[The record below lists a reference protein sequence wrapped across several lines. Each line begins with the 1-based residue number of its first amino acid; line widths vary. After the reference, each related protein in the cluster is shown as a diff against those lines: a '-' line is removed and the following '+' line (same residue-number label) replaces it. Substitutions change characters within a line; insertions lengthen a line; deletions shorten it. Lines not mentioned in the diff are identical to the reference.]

1 MKDFFK
7 SFFAALLALV
17 LFTGAAGILFIAI
30 LATMG
35 PKPPTVPQ
43 KAVLVFNLDRS
54 IPDSD
59 QEGTPGEVIQQ
70 ALEGESTS
78 NTPLQSLIHTLDQ
91 AAKDSHISG
100 LFMTGNLRNEG
111 YGTGPA
117 ALRELRA
124 ALVRFKASGKP
135 VIAYNQAYSKSDLY
149 LCASASTVGVHPM
162 GGMDVSGITAE
173 PMFFAGAFKKYGI
186 EMQVTRV
193 GKYKSAV
200 EPFLLE
206 KMSDANREQ
215 TTKYLGDIWSE
226 WKEGVATDRKI
237 SASDI
242 QTLAD
247 EKGMLMGQEVLDAKL
262 ADRLMS
268 YDEALNELKKITGK
282 KATDTDFPQIDLE
295 TYARIPGDSQKG
307 KNRIAVIY
315 AEGDIVD
322 GDGEGNQVGG
332 DRLAREIREIR
343 MNKKV
348 KALVMRVNSPGG
360 SATASEVIQR
370 ELKLTQE
377 AGIPVVVSM
386 GYVAASGGYWIST
399 YADKIIAQPNT
410 ITGSIGVFGT
420 LPNIKKLANN
430 HGITWDS
437 VQTAKLGAFSISR
450 PRTEAE
456 LARIQSVVDGIY
468 EQFLNKV
475 AEGRKLDKA
484 KVAEIAQGRVW
495 SGKAALELG
504 LVDKLGG
511 LQEAIEEAAKL
522 AKIEKDYRVDRTGH
536 AKDPMEKLLALF
548 NKEGHK
554 KLVNSG
560 PAHELKTQFD
570 RTLNRLQSLND
581 PRGVYARMPY
591 DLDLK

>member
-7 SFFAALLALV
+7 SFFAALLALLIFV
-17 LFTGAAGILFIAI
+17 GAAGILFIAV
-30 LATMG
+30 LASMG

-43 KAVLVFNLDRS
+43 KAVLVFSLDRS

-59 QEGTPGEVIQQ
+59 QEGTPGEMIQQ
-70 ALEGESTS
+70 ALEGESS
-78 NTPLQSLIHTLDQ
+78 NNTPLQSLIRTLDR
-91 AAKDSHISG
+91 AAKDSHISA
-100 LFMTGNLRNEG
+100 LFLTGNLKSEG

-124 ALVRFKASGKP
+124 ALLRFKASGKP
-135 VIAYNQAYSKSDLY
+135 VIAYNQAYSRSDLY
-149 LCASASTVGVHPM
+149 LCASASTLGVHPM
-162 GGMDVSGITAE
+162 GGMDITGITAE

-215 TTKYLGDIWSE
+215 TSMYLGDIWSE
-226 WKEGVATDRKI
+226 WKDGVAADRKI
-237 SASDI
+237 NASDI

-262 ADRLMS
+262 ADRMMS
-268 YDEALNELKKITGK
+268 YDEALNELKKVSGK
-282 KATDTDFPQIDLE
+282 KETDTDFPQIELE
-295 TYARIPGDSQKG
+295 TYAKIPGDSQKG

-322 GDGEGNQVGG
+322 GEGEGNQVGG

-343 MNKKV
+343 TDKKV

-370 ELKLTQE
+370 ELKLTKA

-399 YADKIIAQPNT
+399 HADKIVAQPNT
-410 ITGSIGVFGT
+410 ITGSIGVFGM
-420 LPNIKKLANN
+420 LPNVKKLAND

-437 VQTAKLGAFSISR
+437 VQTAKLGSFSVSR
-450 PRTEAE
+450 PRTDIE

-468 EQFLNKV
+468 DQFLSKV

-495 SGKAALELG
+495 SGKAALDLG
-504 LVDKLGG
+504 LVDQLGG
-511 LQEAIEEAAKL
+511 LQDAILEAAKL
-522 AKIEKDYRVDRTGH
+522 AKIEKDYRVDRSGS
-536 AKDPMEKLLALF
+536 AKDPMEKLLSLF
-548 NKEGHK
+548 NKDGHK
-554 KLVNSG
+554 KLVKSG
-560 PAHELKTQFD
+560 PVHELKTQFE
-570 RTLNRLQSLND
+570 RTLNTLQSLND
-581 PRGVYARMPY
+581 PHGVYARMPF
-591 DLDLK
+591 DLNLK